1 MIYAKLIAK
10 KANKNHKTNRI
21 PFPKEIVI
29 ELGLFAIACRK
40 TKNDLSK
47 LK

>member
-10 KANKNHKTNRI
+10 KANKNPKTNRI
-21 PFPKEIVI
+21 PKKIVI
-29 ELGLFAIACRK
+29 ELFAIACRK